1 MGSRGCNGR
10 VVRASTV
17 QATVVLLC
25 SAWRGSLPTLVAS
38 SHSFTL
44 LGSLQARVDR
54 IPHEETLGL
63 SRDLLGS
70 HHYKGA
76 KLPVHRAPTCTVSSD
91 ICLLLTHSVRARP
104 KIGGGSMGEA
114 RGESPLAV
122 KNQSMEQ
129 KMGPLKLD
137 FTQKS
142 VSYQQLGPG
151 MASMATGKHGDFE
164 DMEGGGGESCRELQ
178 SPPLWWSGQGS
189 RWP

>member
-1 MGSRGCNGR
+1 
-10 VVRASTV
+10 
-17 QATVVLLC
+17 
-25 SAWRGSLPTLVAS
+25 
-38 SHSFTL
+38 
-44 LGSLQARVDR
+44 
-54 IPHEETLGL
+54 
-63 SRDLLGS
+63 
-70 HHYKGA
+70 
-76 KLPVHRAPTCTVSSD
+76 
-91 ICLLLTHSVRARP
+91 
-104 KIGGGSMGEA
+104 MGEA

-164 DMEGGGGESCRELQ
+164 DIGGGGESCRELQ